1 MPSKSSVDRPYD
13 VPEAEAPSAYQR
25 DIYSG
30 FKKPIFSTKP
40 SEWERLAK
48 IKVPE
53 GNYGY
58 VYGSASS
65 GTTYTANLAAF
76 DRYRLKPKM
85 LVNATI
91 RYVPPSI
98 VKLQGYSNSTLGI

>member
-1 MPSKSSVDRPYD
+1 MSSKSSVNRPYD

-40 SEWERLAK
+40 SEWES
-48 IKVPE
+48 
-53 GNYGY
+53 NYGY
-58 VYGSASS
+58 VYGSAGS
-65 GTTYTANLAAF
+65 GTTYAANLAAF

-91 RYVPPSI
+91 RYVLFSI
-98 VKLQGYSNSTLGI
+98 MKNSTLF

>member
-1 MPSKSSVDRPYD
+1 MSSKSSVDHPYD
-13 VPEAEAPSAYQR
+13 VPEGEAPSTYQR

-48 IKVPE
+48 AKVPE

-65 GTTYTANLAAF
+65 GTTYAANLAAF

-91 RYVPPSI
+91 RYVLPSI
-98 VKLQGYSNSTLGI
+98 VKLNSILMLQ

>member
-1 MPSKSSVDRPYD
+1 MSSKPSVDRPYD

-25 DIYSG
+25 DIYSS

-48 IKVPE
+48 DKVPE

-58 VYGSASS
+58 VYGSAGS
-65 GTTYTANLAAF
+65 GSTNTANLAAF

-85 LVNATI
+85 LVNATR
-91 RYVPPSI
+91 RYVLFSV
-98 VKLQGYSNSTLGI
+98 VKPKYILILS